1 MKKLY
6 NLLIIFSFLSF
17 LGIVHAEDIE
27 VLAQRQ
33 AGGKIIHVQVNM
45 TLPFSYAEVWEVMND
60 YEYMPKFVPD
70 INEVQLISSGKNFK
84 QVRIKGDAQL
94 LFLHFP
100 IEVVMDVD
108 YVSRTRT
115 KLKTVQGNLGVN
127 GTVDIH
133 EVNGVTL
140 VLYTADLA
148 PSFWIP
154 PVIGSYIFETRIKHQ
169 FEGKVA
175 EMYRRKNIKT
185 NLQL

>member
-1 MKKLY
+1 MKKLD
-6 NLLIIFSFLSF
+6 NLLIIFTFLF
-17 LGIVHAEDIE
+17 FFGIAHAENIE
-27 VLAQRQ
+27 VLAERQ

-45 TLPFSYAEVWEVMND
+45 TLPFSYTEVWEVMND

-70 INEVQLISSGKNFK
+70 INEVHLISSGKKFK
-84 QVRIKGDAQL
+84 QVQIKGDTQL

-100 IEVVMDVD
+100 IEIVMDVD

-115 KLKTVQGNLGVN
+115 NLKSVQGNLGIN

-140 VLYTADLA
+140 VIYSADLT

-154 PVIGSYIFETRIKHQ
+154 PAIGSYIFETQIKHQ